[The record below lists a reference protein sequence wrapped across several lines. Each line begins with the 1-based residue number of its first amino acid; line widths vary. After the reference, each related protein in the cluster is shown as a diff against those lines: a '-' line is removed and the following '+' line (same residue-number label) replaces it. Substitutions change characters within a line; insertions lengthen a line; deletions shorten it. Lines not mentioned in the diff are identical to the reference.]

1 MSGLEV
7 TLSLLTGDK
16 GELRTPSRFHQAWK
30 DHLLLGEMP
39 VHTGAEEWTVY
50 QQLISHTC
58 NRNMRDG
65 DM

>member
-7 TLSLLTGDK
+7 ALSLLTGDK
-16 GELRTPSRFHQAWK
+16 GELRTPSCFHQAWK

-39 VHTGAEEWTVY
+39 VHKGAEEWTVS
-50 QQLISHTC
+50 QQPISHTC
-58 NRNMRDG
+58 NRNMHDG